1 MTQGTVVEYDAEE
14 GEGYLDPDEG
24 DERIPFGKE
33 SLDGYGPDVHPKPGD
48 RVSYLV
54 EGGLA
59 GIYAVHVKR
68 LEE

>member
-1 MTQGTVVEYDAEE
+1 MTQGTIVSYDSEE

-33 SLDGYGPDVHPKPGD
+33 SLDGYPEGTDPKPGD
-48 RVSYLV
+48 RVSYQV

-68 LEE
+68 LAE

>member
-1 MTQGTVVEYDAEE
+1 MTKGTVVSYDAEE
-14 GEGYLDPDEG
+14 EEGYIDPDEG

-33 SLDGYGPDVHPKPGD
+33 SLDGYAEGDDPKAGD
-48 RVSYLV
+48 RVTYVV

-68 LEE
+68 LTE